1 VPWKVV
7 TTELNVEDGD
17 NVGTNLFFSPTLAT
31 DPPNAGVK
39 GSVSE
44 TTQRMLSLRARYQF
58 IWTTESSHNSYWEA
72 HLALALNFIDSNT
85 LGDGQ
90 RLVS

>member
-1 VPWKVV
+1 MSEP
-7 TTELNVEDGD
+7 T
-17 NVGTNLFFSPTLAT
+17 FFFRRPSLLTLQM
-31 DPPNAGVK
+31 PGVK
-39 GSVSE
+39 SSVSE